1 MIIEQDKHYSK
12 AVIEPI
18 EYMCLSFT
26 REEFKGF
33 LKGNILKY
41 SLRAPY
47 KGQEEED
54 RRKAKWYL
62 DLLYILDRYPLRT
75 LDGCLD
81 IFKADKNLDQGYQ
94 GFTLL
99 GYTFRR
105 RQKVAPR
112 GYLKIP

>member
-18 EYMCLSFT
+18 KYMCLSFT

-47 KGQEEED
+47 KGQEED
-54 RRKAKWYL
+54 RRKATWYL
-62 DLLYILDRYPLRT
+62 DLLYTLEAYPLKSIA
-75 LDGCLD
+75 DCFK
-81 IFKADKNLDQGYQ
+81 IFKANNNLDQAYQ
-94 GFTLL
+94 G
-99 GYTFRR
+99 
-105 RQKVAPR
+105 KP
-112 GYLKIP
+112 

>member
-18 EYMCLSFT
+18 KYMCLSFT

-54 RRKAKWYL
+54 RRKATWYL
-62 DLLYILDRYPLRT
+62 DLLNTVDRYPLRS
-75 LDGCLD
+75 LEGCLE

-105 RQKVAPR
+105 RLEKTT
-112 GYLKIP
+112 GST

>member
-1 MIIEQDKHYSK
+1 MIIEQDKHYNK

-18 EYMCLSFT
+18 KYMCLSFT

-54 RRKAKWYL
+54 RRKATWYL
-62 DLLYILDRYPLRT
+62 DLLYTIEAYPLKSIT
-75 LDGCLD
+75 ECLK
-81 IFKADKNLDQGYQ
+81 IFKANNNLD
-94 GFTLL
+94 
-99 GYTFRR
+99 
-105 RQKVAPR
+105 
-112 GYLKIP
+112 

>member
-62 DLLYILDRYPLRT
+62 DLLYVLDRYPLRS

-81 IFKADKNLDQGYQ
+81 IFKADKNSD
-94 GFTLL
+94 
-99 GYTFRR
+99 
-105 RQKVAPR
+105 
-112 GYLKIP
+112 

>member
-1 MIIEQDKHYSK
+1 MVIEQDKHYSK

-18 EYMCLSFT
+18 EYMCLSFS

-54 RRKAKWYL
+54 RRKAKWYM
-62 DLLYILDRYPLRT
+62 DLLYILDRYPLKS
-75 LDGCLD
+75 LDGCLE
-81 IFKADKNLDQGYQ
+81 IFKKDKNLDQAYQ
-94 GFTLL
+94 GL
-99 GYTFRR
+99 
-105 RQKVAPR
+105 P
-112 GYLKIP
+112 YLVVHFGETKGST

>member
-54 RRKAKWYL
+54 RRKATWYL
-62 DLLYILDRYPLRT
+62 DLLYYVENHPLLT
-75 LDGCLD
+75 LCECLQR
-81 IFKADKNLDQGYQ
+81 FKKDKNLD
-94 GFTLL
+94 
-99 GYTFRR
+99 
-105 RQKVAPR
+105 
-112 GYLKIP
+112 

>member
-54 RRKAKWYL
+54 RRKATWYL
-62 DLLYILDRYPLRT
+62 DLLNTLDRYPLRS
-75 LDGCLD
+75 LDGCLE
-81 IFKADKNLDQGYQ
+81 IFKANNNLDQSYQ
-94 GFTLL
+94 G
-99 GYTFRR
+99 
-105 RQKVAPR
+105 KP
-112 GYLKIP
+112 